1 MKITKVH
8 LISFSPT
15 GNSKKVS
22 KAIASAFTE
31 IRLEDIDIT
40 LPGKHQALQFQPD
53 ELVIFAA
60 PVYAG
65 RIASLAVERIRD
77 IRGNSTPAV
86 VVVTYGNREYED
98 ALIEL
103 QDMVEQ
109 AGFSP
114 VATASFIGEHSY
126 STEERPIAAGRPDE
140 ADLTAATTFGRQ
152 IRDKLA
158 SAEDPKDARLRQ
170 RVPGNHPYQ
179 EGMGSLP
186 FAPTFLAS
194 QCNQCEACLP
204 VCPSGA
210 ITLHETIA
218 VDHDLCILCCACV
231 KICPEGALVMDAE
244 PLVEKRQWLHQN
256 CSGRKEPEVYL

>member
-1 MKITKVH
+1 MKITRIH

-15 GNSKKVS
+15 GNSKKVI
-22 KAIASAFTE
+22 KAIASAFAE
-31 IRLEDIDIT
+31 IPVENIDIT
-40 LPGKHQALQFQPD
+40 LPGQNPALQFQPD
-53 ELVIFAA
+53 ELVIVAA

-65 RIASLAVERIRD
+65 RIAALAVERIKD

-103 QDMVEQ
+103 HDLVEQ
-109 AGFSP
+109 AAFLP
-114 VATASFIGEHSY
+114 IAAASFIGEHSY
-126 STEERPIAAGRPDE
+126 STAERPIAAGRPD
-140 ADLTAATTFGRQ
+140 ATDLAAAVTFGRQ

-158 SAEDPKDARLRQ
+158 TAEDQKDVRLHQ
-170 RVPGNHPYQ
+170 RVPGNRPYQ
-179 EGMGSLP
+179 KGMGPLP
-186 FAPTFLAS
+186 FAPTLLAS
-194 QCNQCEACLP
+194 RCSQCEACLT

-210 ITLHETIA
+210 ITLNEAIA
-218 VDHDLCILCCACV
+218 VDRNLCMLCCACV

-244 PLVEKRQWLHQN
+244 PLAEKRQWLHRN